1 MCCVSGGAIKW
12 MFLSGQIIQLG
23 VFFTNVDGY
32 LPLNADLY
40 LRFAK
45 AKVLIDPYQKTK
57 KKLNRIA
64 PTNNFR
70 LMVIS

>member
-1 MCCVSGGAIKW
+1 MCCVSGGAITW

-23 VFFTNVDGY
+23 VLFTNVDGY

-45 AKVLIDPYQKTK
+45 AKVLIDPYQK
-57 KKLNRIA
+57 KLNRIA
-64 PTNNFR
+64 PRNNFR